1 MHRGRNMA
9 DDFALSDIKKIAGG
23 EELLAGNFGIE
34 VEGLRVT
41 HDGKLSLKP
50 HPSIFGNKLTN
61 PYITTDF
68 SESQVE
74 IITPTFESID
84 EAFDFFFIHV

>member
-1 MHRGRNMA
+1 MA

-41 HDGKLSLKP
+41 HNGKLS
-50 HPSIFGNKLTN
+50 G
-61 PYITTDF
+61 
-68 SESQVE
+68 
-74 IITPTFESID
+74 
-84 EAFDFFFIHV
+84 